1 TMFIYNFAAFL
12 GGFLAYVAR
21 VRAGA
26 AMHHSHAGEPPA
38 APAPAP
44 VESEQ
49 AYAKTTKIESTTA
62 FDKTVKTNV
71 DGQLAS
77 DGSVPNPPS
86 E

>member
-1 TMFIYNFAAFL
+1 MAE
-12 GGFLAYVAR
+12 LAR
-21 VRAGA
+21 MPAGA
-26 AMHHSHAGEPPA
+26 AMHHSHVGEPPA
-38 APAPAP
+38 APAPTP
-44 VESEQ
+44 VDGEQ
-49 AYAKTTKIESTTA
+49 AYAKTTKIESPTA